1 MEFKDRVVLVLGAA
15 GGIGRAICTQMGRG
29 GASLG
34 LVDRDATKLMALQE
48 ELGVANIRCVA
59 AVADVRSREQTRAAV
74 EKVGAQLGPVDILV
88 AAAGVCGV
96 SLVEDLR
103 VDELETIM
111 QVNFLGVV
119 YAIEAVLPSML
130 ERKRGQIAAIASLAA
145 FRGIP
150 FESAYCA
157 SKAALTSYLES
168 LRPPLRRRGIEVTT
182 LFPGFIRTP
191 LLENLLAEGRAAA
204 PPGVIEPEKAASRIV
219 WAIRRGRRVYA
230 FPWGLSL
237 LVHLSRFL
245 PARLWDRIQTRM
257 ARTFRLPY

>member
-1 MEFKDRVVLVLGAA
+1 MEFNGRVVLVLGAA
-15 GGIGRAICTQMGRG
+15 GGMGRIICSQMGRG

-34 LVDRDATKLMALQE
+34 LVDRDAAKLAALE
-48 ELGVANIRCVA
+48 AELKGANVRCVV
-59 AVADVRSREQTRAAV
+59 AVADLRSREQTRAAV
-74 EKVGAQLGPVDILV
+74 EAVAVRLGPVDILV

-103 VDELETIM
+103 VEELESMVQI
-111 QVNFLGVV
+111 NFLSVV
-119 YAIEAVLPSML
+119 YAIEAVLPGML
-130 ERKRGQIAAIASLAA
+130 ERKRGQIAAIASLSA

-168 LRPPLRRRGIEVTT
+168 LRPPLRRRGVEVTT

-191 LLENLLAEGRAAA
+191 LLETLLAEGGAK
-204 PPGVIEPEKAASRIV
+204 PPLGVIEPEKAAENIV

-230 FPWGLSL
+230 FPWILSL
-237 LVHLSRFL
+237 LVHASRFL
-245 PARLWDRIQTRM
+245 PAFLWDWVQTRM
-257 ARTFRLPY
+257 AATFRLPY